1 MTDPENGE
9 WHPVAEPDAVSED
22 IPLAV
27 TWGDDEIAL
36 YKVGDEYFA
45 TSNICT
51 HGLARL
57 SDGYLEGYL
66 IECPLHQGL
75 FDVRTGSCAGPPVE
89 EDIKAYD
96 VRVQD
101 GKLEVRTRKP

>member
-1 MTDPENGE
+1 MTDSEDSG
-9 WHPVAEPDAVSED
+9 WHSVAEVEAVPED

-27 TWGDDEIAL
+27 RWGSEEIAL
-36 YKVGDEYFA
+36 YKVGEEYFA

-57 SDGYLEGYL
+57 SDGYLDGYL

-89 EDIKAYD
+89 EDLKAYD
-96 VRVQD
+96 VRVRN
-101 GKLEVRTRKP
+101 GRLEIRARKP